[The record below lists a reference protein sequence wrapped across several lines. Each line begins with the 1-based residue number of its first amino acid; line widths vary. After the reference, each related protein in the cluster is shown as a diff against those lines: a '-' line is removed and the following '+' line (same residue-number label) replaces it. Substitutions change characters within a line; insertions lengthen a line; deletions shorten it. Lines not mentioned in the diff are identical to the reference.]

1 MQTGVLATQIVGLEG
16 LDGLDGSGA
25 DQIRL
30 LRDARQILER
40 IDQGACGSTQQ
51 RAGLAGDDSAVA
63 QFNGSSRCAAGSLAA
78 GVCLLF
84 HFPGPH
90 GQPGLIH
97 QQLQLVALA
106 LLGGAGDLLLAQALV
121 VPAHD
126 LLAGGLAADCV
137 VHDAV
142 AGHVHAH
149 VRGGL
154 IGALA
159 CDQLEHRVHHREDL
173 DVAVVVHGGHAVGFQ
188 MEGVDHVH
196 IVQVG
201 GSSLV
206 GQIDRV
212 LQGNVPDG
220 EGLELGVTGLDAPLI
235 FMVQLGQADGH
246 LSAAGAGRSDDH
258 QRALGLNVLVA
269 AVALIAD
276 DAGYIVGVAG
286 NLVVAEG
293 ADAQTAQPLFKGFH
307 LGGGGVLGHAHTAH
321 IQPHLLESV
330 DETQHVQIVGDAV
343 VAAHLAADDVLGADD
358 DDDLGLLLE
367 LQKHLQLGVR
377 LKAGQHA
384 GGVVIVEQLAAEF
397 QIQLIVKLLDALADM
412 LRLHRKISVVV
423 KSYFHRSFPLWWPGT
438 PYPGFKITNISIPQ
452 PGVGCNAKQSAER
465 NSGRIGR
472 FGRYI
477 VLFFVKMVPV
487 QNAKGTAAVCGS
499 PLCSYEELSVWRRKW
514 LVTSPRRA
522 GSF

>member
-1 MQTGVLATQIVGLEG
+1 M
-16 LDGLDGSGA
+16 
-25 DQIRL
+25 
-30 LRDARQILER
+30 
-40 IDQGACGSTQQ
+40 
-51 RAGLAGDDSAVA
+51 
-63 QFNGSSRCAAGSLAA
+63 
-78 GVCLLF
+78 CLLF

-220 EGLELGVTGLDAPLI
+220 EGLELGVTGLDPALV

-246 LSAAGAGRSDDH
+246 FSAAGAGRSDDH

-269 AVALIAD
+269 AVALVAD
-276 DAGYIVGVAG
+276 DAGHIVGVAG
-286 NLVVAEG
+286 DLVVAERP
-293 ADAQTAQPLFKGFH
+293 DAQPVEPLLKLLH
-307 LGGGGVLGHAHTAH
+307 LWGGGVHGDADTAH
-321 IQPHLLESV
+321 KQANALERV
-330 DETQHVQIVGDAV
+330 DEAEHVQIIGDAV
-343 VAAHLAADDVLGADD
+343 ITANLAADDVLRADD
-358 DDDLGLLLE
+358 DDDLRLVFQLE
-367 LQKHLQLGVR
+367 QHLQLGIR
-377 LKAGQHA
+377 LEAGQHA
-384 GGVVIVEQLAAEF
+384 GGVVVIKQLAAKLQVE
-397 QIQLIVKLLDALADM
+397 LVVKLGNALPDV
-412 LRLHRKISVVV
+412 LGLHEKIFIVV
-423 KSYFHRSFPLWWPGT
+423 KAFFHSLTPLPVS
-438 PYPGFKITNISIPQ
+438 ITQ
-452 PGVGCNAKQSAER
+452 C
-465 NSGRIGR
+465 
-472 FGRYI
+472 
-477 VLFFVKMVPV
+477 
-487 QNAKGTAAVCGS
+487 
-499 PLCSYEELSVWRRKW
+499 
-514 LVTSPRRA
+514 
-522 GSF
+522 